1 MRFLFHVPLDVF
13 VADRGAARADH
24 LHLLRRNVHDRHRM
38 ALPNDFDR
46 YTLVMVRNAA
56 FNLWKREQRFVHD
69 AEMEA
74 DKAGQQ
80 TPSIEE
86 QAENQELFLVYE
98 QALQALSPRCREV
111 WQLVKEEGLSYAEV
125 ATQLE
130 ISTKTVDAQM
140 QKALKHLRSE
150 VGTYLEQHESTKTK
164 KLPLFLFFSVLGIG
178 IIPSG
183 VVLLTDIH

>member
-1 MRFLFHVPLDVF
+1 MFRTAFYFLQRDDWAQEVALDVL
-13 VADRGAARADH
+13 AD
-24 LHLLRRNVHDRHRM
+24 LWNNRHRM

-69 AEMEA
+69 AETEA

-125 ATQLE
+125 AAQLE

-150 VGTYLEQHESTKTK
+150 VGTYLEQQESTKTK
-164 KLPLFLFFSVLGIG
+164 KIPLFLFFSLLGIG